1 MHKFSEDLFWNAI
14 DLNETII
21 FEYDVREDV
30 IGFSENI
37 KKYIPMPFHI
47 SAFAERI
54 DIHGKIYQ
62 NDIKKAIT
70 FFTSPND
77 VDKVRMEYIRF
88 LDFNGD
94 FRWYQIKGRMEVAKD
109 GTPVLLYGTMAYID
123 DETKQHNEELA
134 QARDDLTRL
143 LTKEAMFQSVE
154 EYLKTIPTDVIPDM
168 LIIDIDDF
176 TEWREL
182 YGSINSE
189 GVLVE
194 ISRIL
199 KRAFRGSDLI
209 GRVGED
215 QFAVFMKGVHTG
227 SILLERASYVRQTV
241 KEVWG
246 DFENCGGVTVSI
258 GISLMHAE
266 AATADKLYAR
276 ALAAL
281 DDARKSGRDTYV
293 LYTSEMER
301 MDTSINP
308 ILSTKEMELIRNIL
322 DPMCTWAYAV
332 DENYQLL
339 YQNDALKKRLGN
351 EGSGLCYIQNKGYSE
366 PCADC
371 PLRLIDEKTD
381 SLDSTIYSADLRAA
395 VPIRTTK
402 IVMRNGKYIYLIASV
417 KENIESQIKEVNE
430 SEKRV
435 QDALYTMQDIIW
447 DINISKNM
455 CVRMKEKNIKSVM
468 DLRIENW
475 KRLREYYADHIVYA
489 EDRNAFFEATD
500 PKYLKQAIRAGKS
513 TLFREVRLKNMRD
526 EYEWYGVYSVFL
538 NQINKKMP
546 ERTEGSL
553 SGRDEKNDLRVM
565 IVCLNVNEYKR
576 RSLEDAET
584 KIKYEI
590 MKQKSTILKEMALNY
605 ERHENVNEMI
615 GILVY
620 EYQVAEAGYYLCSMF
635 DEVFSVDKRGLTNEW
650 SLLDSLRC
658 HPDDQVNFDR
668 FREAIKTTKQTQK
681 TTVRLYNKYQ
691 IPIWY
696 TVIIQTL
703 HGLNN
708 EPVRYLG
715 TLQNVNTEMEIKA
728 EMEYRAEYDSLTGLY
743 NSDTFYLKAKEL
755 LHLKPEEQ
763 FAVISIDIDK
773 FRLINDRYG
782 IEIGNRSLAILGKAI
797 REIAPRDSLAKRYQ
811 GDVFSVLMSYRT
823 EQDLLNYMSM
833 LSAKLRDND
842 SMPASVSLVYGIYKV
857 TDRELP
863 VRLMCD
869 RARLVKKQIK
879 GSTLT
884 NYAVYD
890 DIIRLKFRE
899 QVEIEE
905 EMQKALLNREFV
917 MYLQPQVQVKDRKVY
932 GAEALV
938 RWNHPM
944 RGLLVPAQF
953 LPLFESNG
961 FITRLDAYIWE
972 EACRYLAELIRR
984 DAVLPISVN
993 ISRVHIGNTDLPDF
1007 LEGLVEKYQVPPHLL
1022 ELEIT
1027 ENLFMDDVTQLF
1039 MQMSELKRRGFKIL
1053 MDDFGSGYSSL
1064 NMLRKAPVDTLKI
1077 DRFFLD
1083 EIMSTERGKIIVEA
1097 SVRMAKQLGLL
1108 TVAEGVETIEQ
1119 LSFLESIGCDI
1130 AQGFYFSKPVP
1141 VEQFEIFLAENK

>member
-14 DLNETII
+14 DLNETIV

-30 IGFSENI
+30 VGFSENL

-54 DIHGKIYQ
+54 DTHGKIHQ
-62 NDIKKAIT
+62 KDIKKAIA
-70 FFTSPND
+70 FFTSPNGA
-77 VDKVRMEYIRF
+77 DKVRMEYIRF
-88 LDFNGD
+88 LDFSGD
-94 FRWYQIKGRMEVAKD
+94 FRWYQIKGRMEIAKD

-123 DETKQHNEELA
+123 DETKQRKEEEA
-134 QARDDLTRL
+134 QTRDELTRL
-143 LTKEAMFQSVE
+143 LTKDAMFRSVE
-154 EYLKTIPTDVIPDM
+154 EYLKIIPKDVIPDM
-168 LIIDIDDF
+168 FIIDIDDF
-176 TEWREL
+176 LEWREM
-182 YGSINSE
+182 YGSINSD

-215 QFAVFMKGVHTG
+215 RFAVFMKGVHSSG
-227 SILLERASYVRQTV
+227 ILLERASYVRQTI
-241 KEVWG
+241 KEVWR
-246 DFENCGGVTVSI
+246 DFENIGGVTVSI
-258 GISLMHAE
+258 GVSVMHAKD
-266 AATADKLYAR
+266 ATTDKLYAR
-276 ALAAL
+276 ALSAL
-281 DDARKSGRDTYV
+281 DDAKKSGRDTYV
-293 LYTSEMER
+293 LYTSEMKR
-301 MDTSINP
+301 VDTSINP

-332 DENYQLL
+332 DEKYQLL
-339 YQNDALKKRLGN
+339 YQNDALKKRQGDGN
-351 EGSGLCYIQNKGYSE
+351 SGLCYIQNKGYSE
-366 PCADC
+366 PCPDC
-371 PLRLIDEKTD
+371 PLRLIDKKD
-381 SLDSTIYSADLRAA
+381 SLDSVIYSAELRTS
-395 VPIRTTK
+395 VPIRTTR
-402 IVMRNGKYIYLIASV
+402 IVMRNGKSIYLIASV
-417 KENIESQIKEVNE
+417 KENIESQIKQVNE
-430 SEKRV
+430 SEKRIEE
-435 QDALYTMQDIIW
+435 ALYEMQDIIW
-447 DINISKNM
+447 DVNISKNM

-475 KRLREYYADHIVYA
+475 RWLREYYAEDIVYA
-489 EDRNAFFEATD
+489 EDQNAFFEATD
-500 PKYLKQAIRAGKS
+500 SKYLKQAVRAGKS
-513 TLFREVRLKNMRD
+513 ILCREVRLKNMRD
-526 EYEWYGVYSVFL
+526 EYEWYGIYSVFL
-538 NQINKKMP
+538 NQLNEKAENETESGKKDKD
-546 ERTEGSL
+546 ER
-553 SGRDEKNDLRVM
+553 DDFRVM
-565 IVCLNVNEYKR
+565 ITCLNVNEYKR
-576 RSLEDAET
+576 RSLEDVET

-620 EYQVAEAGYYLCSMF
+620 ASYYLCSMF
-635 DEVFSVDKRGLTNEW
+635 DEVFLVYKNELTNEW
-650 SLLDSLRC
+650 SLLDSLQC
-658 HPDDQVNFDR
+658 HPDDQENFDR
-668 FREAIKTTKQTQK
+668 FKETIKTTKQTQK

-728 EMEYRAEYDSLTGLY
+728 EMEYRAEYDSITGLY
-743 NSDTFYLKAKEL
+743 NSDTFYIKAKEL

-763 FAVISIDIDK
+763 FAILSIDIDK

-782 IEIGNRSLAILGKAI
+782 IEIGNRCLAILGRII
-797 REIAPRDSLAKRYQ
+797 REIAPRESIAKRYQ

-823 EQDLLNYMSM
+823 EQELLNYMSV

-842 SMPASVSLVYGIYKV
+842 SMPASISLVYGIYKV
-857 TDRELP
+857 VDRELP

-869 RARLVKKQIK
+869 RARIVKKQVK

-890 DIIRLKFRE
+890 DIIRLKFKE
-899 QVEIEE
+899 QAEIEE

-917 MYLQPQVQVKDRKVY
+917 MYLQPQIRIKDRGVY

-938 RWNHPM
+938 RWNHPS

-961 FITRLDAYIWE
+961 FITRLDRYIWE
-972 EACRYLAELIRR
+972 EACRYLAELIKR
-984 DAVLPISVN
+984 DTVLPVSVN
-993 ISRVHIGNTDLPDF
+993 ISRVHIGNTNLPDI
-1007 LEGLVEKYQVPPHLL
+1007 LGGLVEKYQVPPHLL

-1039 MQMSELKRRGFKIL
+1039 VQMTELKRNGFKIL

-1083 EIMSTERGKIIVEA
+1083 EIMSTDRGKIIVEA

-1119 LSFLESIGCDI
+1119 LRFLEGIGCDI

-1141 VEQFEIFLAENK
+1141 VEQFEIFLSENK

>member
-21 FEYDVREDV
+21 FEYDIREDM
-30 IGFSENI
+30 ISFSENI
-37 KKYIPMPFHI
+37 KKYIPMPIHI
-47 SAFAERI
+47 SAFAERM
-54 DIHGKIYQ
+54 DTHGKIYR
-62 NDIKKAIT
+62 NDIKKAIS
-70 FFTSPND
+70 FFTSPKD
-77 VDKVRMEYIRF
+77 ADKVRMEYIRF

-94 FRWYQIKGRMEVAKD
+94 FRWYQIKGRMEVSKD
-109 GTPVLLYGTMAYID
+109 GTPVLLFGTMAYID
-123 DETKQHNEELA
+123 DETKQHNEEQA
-134 QARDDLTRL
+134 QTRDELTRL
-143 LTKEAMFQSVE
+143 LIKNVMFQSIE
-154 EYLKTIPTDVIPDM
+154 EYIKTIPADVIPNM
-168 LIIDIDDF
+168 LIVDIDDF
-176 TEWREL
+176 TEWRES

-194 ISRIL
+194 ISKIL

-215 QFAVFMKGVHTG
+215 RFAVFMKGVRTG
-227 SILLERASYVRQTV
+227 SVLLERASFIRQTV
-241 KEVWG
+241 KEVWD
-246 DFENCGGVTVSI
+246 DFKNSGGVTVSI
-258 GISLMHAE
+258 GISLMHMQD
-266 AATADKLYAR
+266 ATPNKLYAR

-281 DDARKSGRDTYV
+281 DDAKKSGKNTYV

-339 YQNDALKKRLGN
+339 YQNDALKKRLKN
-351 EGSGLCYIQNKGYSE
+351 EGNGLCYIQNKGYSE
-366 PCADC
+366 PCPDC

-381 SLDSTIYSADLRAA
+381 SLDSVVYSADLRTT
-395 VPIRTTK
+395 VSVRTTK
-402 IVMRNGKYIYLIASV
+402 IVMRNGKCIYLIASV
-417 KENIESQIKEVNE
+417 RENIELQAKEVVE
-430 SEKRV
+430 SEKRI
-435 QDALYTMQDIIW
+435 QDNLYTIQDIIW

-455 CVRMKEKNIKSVM
+455 CVRMKEKNIKNVM

-475 KRLREYYADHIVYA
+475 KRLREYYADNIVCA
-489 EDRNAFFEATD
+489 EDRKAFIEVTD

-513 TLFREVRLKNMRD
+513 SLFREVRFKTIRD
-526 EYEWYGVYSVFL
+526 EYEWYGMYSVFL
-538 NQINKKMP
+538 NQINNNISLK
-546 ERTEGSL
+546 TESSL
-553 SGRDEKNDLRVM
+553 TEKDEKNDLRVM
-565 IVCLNVNEYKR
+565 IVCLNVNDYKR

-620 EYQVAEAGYYLCSMF
+620 EYQVAEAYYYLCSMF
-635 DEVFSVDKRGLTNEW
+635 DEVFSIDKEGLTNEW
-650 SLLDSLRC
+650 SLIDGLRC
-658 HPDDQVNFDR
+658 HPDDQENYDSFI
-668 FREAIKTTKQTQK
+668 EAVKTTKQTQK

-696 TVIIQTL
+696 TIITQPL

-715 TLQNVNTEMEIKA
+715 TLQNVNAEMEIKA

-743 NSDTFYLKAKEL
+743 NSETFYLKAKEL

-763 FAVISIDIDK
+763 FAIISVDIDK

-797 REIAPRDSLAKRYQ
+797 REIAPKESLAKRYQ
-811 GDVFSVLMSYRT
+811 GDVFSVLISYRT
-823 EQDLLNYMSM
+823 EQDILNYITA
-833 LSAKLRDND
+833 LSEKLRDND
-842 SMPASVSLVYGIYKV
+842 TLPTSISLTYGIYKV
-857 TDRELP
+857 IDRELP

-879 GSTLT
+879 GSILT

-890 DIIRLKFRE
+890 DVIRLKFKE

-905 EMQKALLNREFV
+905 EMQNALLNREFV
-917 MYLQPQVQVKDRKVY
+917 MFLQPQVQVKDRKVY

-938 RWNHPM
+938 RWEHPTK
-944 RGLLVPAQF
+944 GLLVPAQF

-961 FITRLDAYIWE
+961 FITRLDTYIWE
-972 EACRYLAELIRR
+972 EACRYLAEMISRN
-984 DAVLPISVN
+984 AAMPISVN
-993 ISRVHIGNTDLPDF
+993 ISRAHIGNTDLPDT
-1007 LEGLVEKYQVPPHLL
+1007 LEKLVKKYQVPSYLL

-1039 MQMSELKRRGFKIL
+1039 SQMTELKKRGFKIL

-1108 TVAEGVETIEQ
+1108 TVAEGVETQEQ

-1141 VEQFEIFLAENK
+1141 VKQFEIFLAENK